1 VSVLGAAAGLAV
13 DHVAGEPPV
22 RWHPVARYGTM
33 MQAVEARIYADR
45 RRNGVV
51 HLAIGAGA
59 AIVVGQLL
67 RRMLGRHAA
76 TAIAVAACAAGRMLD
91 DEANAMSDLLRAGD
105 LDSARERVRSLVGRQ
120 TSDLDTDEIA
130 RAVIESV
137 AENLV
142 DAVTATLW
150 WATIGGAAGALAHRA
165 INTLDAMVGHHDARY
180 EHFGW
185 ASAKV
190 DDVANYVPARLTAAA
205 VAMAHPQ
212 RARDIWRIV
221 RRDAHQHPSPNGGIV
236 EAAFAAALG
245 VTLGGTNRYGDTME
259 HRGTLG
265 DGPRPTADDIAAAV
279 RLRRLVATITA
290 VSLVV
295 GSLTASASRRYLRR
309 NK

>member
-1 VSVLGAAAGLAV
+1 
-13 DHVAGEPPV
+13 
-22 RWHPVARYGTM
+22 
-33 MQAVEARIYADR
+33 
-45 RRNGVV
+45 
-51 HLAIGAGA
+51 
-59 AIVVGQLL
+59 
-67 RRMLGRHAA
+67 
-76 TAIAVAACAAGRMLD
+76 MLD

-150 WATIGGAAGALAHRA
+150 WATIGGAAGALEHRA

-212 RARDIWRIV
+212 RTRDIWRIV

-265 DGPRPTADDIAAAV
+265 DGPRPTADDIATAV
-279 RLRRLVATITA
+279 RLRRHVATITA
-290 VSLVV
+290 VSLV